1 MEQTH
6 FFSYAAH
13 TDIGRKRKE
22 NQDNFQVFFPKSEE
36 EQKFRGFLFVVADG
50 MGGHLGGKTASQLA
64 VNTICEKFK
73 KSSERFPQ
81 KALKQSLKDANTA
94 IFNSGASHADLRG
107 MGSTCTALV
116 LKPEIAYVA
125 QVGDSRAYKI
135 TPNGIRQ
142 LTHDHSI
149 ASEMERKGM
158 LSAEEAARHPDRNIL
173 TRALGV
179 SSKVRV
185 DIFPVEFQ
193 TGEILLLCSDG
204 LYNEVEPEEIWQ
216 TVRDFDAETACQ
228 KLIAQATA
236 NGGRDNITAIIIHP
250 KPATV
255 KSSIA
260 NSDRAMTPED
270 NTEINTPQALTVE
283 IDTKTAMADT
293 IKSGKQWL
301 EKLNKI
307 PAVFIVA
314 ILAIIL
320 LIYLIRLPFQH
331 QSQANQSQLIS
342 ALQKSH
348 YSLDEKLAF
357 IQHHIDTGHL
367 VEVTEALD
375 FFESLNLDTSQLFQ
389 KELADMYLRLGHA
402 ERDENH
408 LRLAERAYLKA
419 LECEPQ
425 QDEAQQ
431 CLDILRTSVHRSFS
445 EL

>member
-1 MEQTH
+1 
-6 FFSYAAH
+6 
-13 TDIGRKRKE
+13 
-22 NQDNFQVFFPKSEE
+22 
-36 EQKFRGFLFVVADG
+36 
-50 MGGHLGGKTASQLA
+50 
-64 VNTICEKFK
+64 
-73 KSSERFPQ
+73 
-81 KALKQSLKDANTA
+81 
-94 IFNSGASHADLRG
+94 
-107 MGSTCTALV
+107 
-116 LKPEIAYVA
+116 
-125 QVGDSRAYKI
+125 
-135 TPNGIRQ
+135 
-142 LTHDHSI
+142 
-149 ASEMERKGM
+149 
-158 LSAEEAARHPDRNIL
+158 
-173 TRALGV
+173 
-179 SSKVRV
+179 
-185 DIFPVEFQ
+185 
-193 TGEILLLCSDG
+193 
-204 LYNEVEPEEIWQ
+204 
-216 TVRDFDAETACQ
+216 
-228 KLIAQATA
+228 
-236 NGGRDNITAIIIHP
+236 
-250 KPATV
+250 
-255 KSSIA
+255 
-260 NSDRAMTPED
+260 TPED